1 MFAFNVPRSNHA
13 IASGS
18 QNRNDDFGK
27 SASKGGEIARVGSEV
42 AGNARFL
49 FLNCGTGESLTR
61 GKLGV
66 FRSAGTT
73 PADDG
78 DQFRAHIVNA
88 DPAIFA
94 KFSDQFGKA
103 FGLCRTITAT
113 HREGANLVERVVDD
127 YRHARSYFR
136 PAYLPM
142 PRIFGFAYV
151 IYSFIILRM
160 SAYCFST

>member
-1 MFAFNVPRSNHA
+1 MFAFNVHRSNHA

-27 SASKGGEIARVGSEV
+27 SVSKGGEIARVGSDV
-42 AGNARFL
+42 ACNDRFL
-49 FLNCGTGESLTR
+49 LLNCGTGESLAR

-73 PADDG
+73 PADHG

-94 KFSDQFGKA
+94 KLSDQLGKA
-103 FGLCRTITAT
+103 FGLCSTIAAT

-127 YRHARSYFR
+127 YRHVPSYFR
-136 PAYLPM
+136 PANLPM
-142 PRIFGFAYV
+142 PRIFVFA
-151 IYSFIILRM
+151 
-160 SAYCFST
+160 